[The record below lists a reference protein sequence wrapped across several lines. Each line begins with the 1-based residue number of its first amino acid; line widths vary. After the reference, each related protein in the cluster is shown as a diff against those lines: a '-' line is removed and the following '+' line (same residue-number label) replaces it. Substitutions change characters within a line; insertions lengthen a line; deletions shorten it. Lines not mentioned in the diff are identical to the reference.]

1 MSNVAMFNNQL
12 PDYLK
17 EVQLDDVTKAL
28 SGGNNSTKR
37 IALGNNKFLLKVNG
51 AEISKTNSDKLEVV
65 IVNASKHISRTFYV
79 KAWDPKADA
88 APPDCWSNDGEK
100 PDATVKEPQHHAC
113 IGCPQDIAGSGQGE
127 TKACRK
133 NRRIAVA
140 LASDLGGDVYQMTL
154 QSKSVFYDM
163 KHPGDLEHMP
173 FNQYAKY
180 VGTQGYNLNS
190 LVTEMRFDGDSTVG
204 KLFFRPVRFLEK
216 PEWEESVKQGETA
229 AAKNAI
235 TMTVAQTDGL
245 KKLAA
250 PQPAVAKAEV
260 ASVVVE
266 AEAEIAEPT
275 KRAEKK
281 ADPKAKPDLKAVLGD
296 WSTDDEA

>member
-1 MSNVAMFNNQL
+1 MSNVALFNNQL

-28 SGGNNSTKR
+28 AGGGDNQTKR
-37 IALGNNKFLLKVNG
+37 IALGANKFVLKVNG
-51 AEISKTNSDKLEVV
+51 TEISKTPTNKLEVV
-65 IVNASKHISRTFYV
+65 IVNASKHISRTFYA

-100 PDATVKEPQHHAC
+100 PDPSVKEPQHTSC
-113 IGCPQDIAGSGQGE
+113 VGCPQDINGSGQGA

-154 QSKSVFYDM
+154 QSKSIFYDM
-163 KHPGDLEHMP
+163 KAPGDLEHMP

-180 VGTQGYNLNS
+180 VGTQGYNLNT
-190 LVTEMRFDGDSTVG
+190 LVTEMRFDEDSTVG

-216 PEWEESVKQGETA
+216 HEWEAAVTQGESV

-235 TMTVAQTDGL
+235 TMSVPSSDN
-245 KKLAA
+245 KPKLEA
-250 PQPAVAKAEV
+250 PAPVAKAP
-260 ASVVVE
+260 AAQE
-266 AEAEIAEPT
+266 AEEVAEPT

-281 ADPKAKPDLKAVLGD
+281 VEPKAKPDLKSVMGD
-296 WSTDDEA
+296 WSTDEAE

>member
-1 MSNVAMFNNQL
+1 MSNVALFNNQL

-28 SGGNNSTKR
+28 AGGGDNQTKR
-37 IALGNNKFLLKVNG
+37 IALGANKFVLKVNG
-51 AEISKTNSDKLEVV
+51 TEISKTPTNKLEVV
-65 IVNASKHISRTFYV
+65 IVNASKHISRTFYA

-100 PDATVKEPQHHAC
+100 PDPSVKEPQHSSC
-113 IGCPQDIAGSGQGE
+113 VGCPQDINGSGQGA

-154 QSKSVFYDM
+154 QSKSIFYDM
-163 KHPGDLEHMP
+163 KAPGDLEHMP

-180 VGTQGYNLNS
+180 VGTQGYNLNT
-190 LVTEMRFDGDSTVG
+190 LVTEMRFDEDSTVG

-216 PEWEESVKQGETA
+216 HEWEAAVTQGESV

-235 TMTVAQTDGL
+235 TMSVPSSDN
-245 KKLAA
+245 KPKLEA
-250 PQPAVAKAEV
+250 PAPVAKAP
-260 ASVVVE
+260 AAQE
-266 AEAEIAEPT
+266 AEEVAEPT

-281 ADPKAKPDLKAVLGD
+281 VEPKAKPDLKSVMGD
-296 WSTDDEA
+296 WSTDEAE

>member
-1 MSNVAMFNNQL
+1 MSNVALFNNQL

-28 SGGNNSTKR
+28 AGGGDNQTKR
-37 IALGNNKFLLKVNG
+37 IALGANKFVLKVNG
-51 AEISKTNSDKLEVV
+51 TEISKTPTNKLEVV
-65 IVNASKHISRTFYV
+65 IVNASKHISRTFYA

-100 PDATVKEPQHHAC
+100 PDPSVKEPQHSNC
-113 IGCPQDIAGSGQGE
+113 VGCPQDINGSGQGA

-154 QSKSVFYDM
+154 QSKSIFYDM
-163 KHPGDLEHMP
+163 KAPGDLEHMP

-180 VGTQGYNLNS
+180 VGTQGYNLNT
-190 LVTEMRFDGDSTVG
+190 LVTEMRFDEDSTVG

-216 PEWEESVKQGETA
+216 HEWEAAVTQGESA

-235 TMTVAQTDGL
+235 TMSVPSSDN
-245 KKLAA
+245 KPKLETPA
-250 PQPAVAKAEV
+250 PAAKAPAEEV
-260 ASVVVE
+260 
-266 AEAEIAEPT
+266 AEPT

-281 ADPKAKPDLKAVLGD
+281 VEPKAKPDLKSVMGD
-296 WSTDDEA
+296 WSTDEAE

>member
-1 MSNVAMFNNQL
+1 MSNVALFNQNL

-17 EVQLDDVTKAL
+17 EVELDEVTKAL
-28 SGGNNSTKR
+28 SGGGESQTKR
-37 IALGNNKFLLKVNG
+37 IALGPNKFVLKVNG
-51 AEISKTNSDKLEVV
+51 AEISKTNTNKLEVV
-65 IVNASKHISRTFYV
+65 IVNASKHISRTFYA

-100 PDATVKEPQHHAC
+100 PDASVKEPQASSC
-113 IGCPQDIAGSGQGE
+113 TGCPQDINGSGQGS

-154 QSKSVFYDM
+154 QSKSIFYDM
-163 KHPGDLEHMP
+163 KDPGDLDHMP

-180 VGTQGYNLNS
+180 VGSQGYNLIN
-190 LVTEMRFDGDSTVG
+190 LVTEMRFDEDSTVG

-216 PEWEESVKQGETA
+216 HEWEQAVKLSETP

-235 TMTVAQTDGL
+235 AMTVAQTDGV
-245 KKLAA
+245 KKLAVPTAAA
-250 PQPAVAKAEV
+250 PKAE
-260 ASVVVE
+260 ADPIPE
-266 AEAEIAEPT
+266 PKKREEKKAEPT
-275 KRAEKK
+275 PKR
-281 ADPKAKPDLKAVLGD
+281 DLKAVMSG
-296 WSTDDEA
+296 WSTDDSE

>member
-1 MSNVAMFNNQL
+1 MSNVALFNNQL

-28 SGGNNSTKR
+28 AGGDSQTKR
-37 IALGNNKFLLKVNG
+37 IALGANKFVLKVNG
-51 AEISKTNSDKLEVV
+51 TEISKTPTNKLEVV
-65 IVNASKHISRTFYV
+65 IVNASKHVSRTFYA

-100 PDATVKEPQHHAC
+100 PDPSVKEPQSASC
-113 IGCPQDIAGSGQGE
+113 IGCQQDINGSGQGN

-140 LASDLGGDVYQMTL
+140 LASDLDGDVYQMTL
-154 QSKSVFYDM
+154 QSKSIFYDM
-163 KHPGDLEHMP
+163 KDPGDLEHMP

-180 VGTQGYNLNS
+180 VGSQGYNLNT
-190 LVTEMRFDGDSTVG
+190 LVTEMRFDEDSTVG

-216 PEWEESVKQGETA
+216 HEWDVAVKQGDSA

-235 TMTVAQTDGL
+235 TMSVASGDS
-245 KKLAA
+245 KPKLAA
-250 PQPAVAKAEV
+250 PTPAKEAPAAAEPD
-260 ASVVVE
+260 
-266 AEAEIAEPT
+266 IAEPT
-275 KRAEKK
+275 KRADKK
-281 ADPKAKPDLKAVLGD
+281 VEPKAKPDLKSVLGD
-296 WSTDDEA
+296 WSADEE

>member
-1 MSNVAMFNNQL
+1 MSNVALFNQNL

-17 EVQLDDVTKAL
+17 EVELDDVTKAL
-28 SGGNNSTKR
+28 SGGGSQVKR
-37 IALGNNKFLLKVNG
+37 IALGNNRFVLKVNG

-65 IVNASKHISRTFYV
+65 IVNASKHISRVFYA

-88 APPDCWSNDGEK
+88 TVPDCWSNDGEK
-100 PDATVKEPQHHAC
+100 PDASIAEPQSATC
-113 IGCPQDIAGSGQGE
+113 MGCPQDIEGSGQGK

-154 QSKSVFYDM
+154 QSKSIFYDM
-163 KHPGDLEHMP
+163 KDPGDLEHMP

-180 VGTQGYNLNS
+180 VGSQGYNLIN
-190 LVTEMRFDGDSTVG
+190 LVTEMRFDEDSTVG

-216 PEWEESVKQGETA
+216 HEWEQAKKLSETPA
-229 AAKNAI
+229 SRSAI
-235 TMTVAQTDGL
+235 TMTVAQTDGV

-250 PQPAVAKAEV
+250 PVAAAPKAE
-260 ASVVVE
+260 AAPIPE
-266 AEAEIAEPT
+266 PKKREEKKAEPT
-275 KRAEKK
+275 PKR
-281 ADPKAKPDLKAVLGD
+281 DLKAVMSG
-296 WSTDDEA
+296 WSTDDTE

>member
-1 MSNVAMFNNQL
+1 MSNVALFNQQL

-28 SGGNNSTKR
+28 SGGGAQVKR
-37 IALGNNKFLLKVNG
+37 IALGNNRFVLKVNG
-51 AEISKTNSDKLEVV
+51 SDISKTNSDKLEVV
-65 IVNASKHISRTFYV
+65 IVNASKHISRTFYA

-100 PDATVKEPQHHAC
+100 PDPSVKEPQASAC
-113 IGCPQDIAGSGQGE
+113 VGCPQDINGSGQGN

-140 LASDLGGDVYQMTL
+140 LASDLEGDVYQMTL
-154 QSKSVFYDM
+154 QSKSIFYDM
-163 KHPGDLEHMP
+163 KDPGDLDHMP

-180 VGTQGYNLNS
+180 VGSQGYNLIN
-190 LVTEMRFDGDSTVG
+190 LVTEMRFDEDSTVG

-216 PEWEESVKQGETA
+216 HEWEQAVKLSETP

-235 TMTVAQTDGL
+235 AMTVAQTDGV

-250 PQPAVAKAEV
+250 PTAAAKAE
-260 ASVVVE
+260 ADPIPE
-266 AEAEIAEPT
+266 PKKREEKKAEPT
-275 KRAEKK
+275 PKR
-281 ADPKAKPDLKAVLGD
+281 DLKAVMSG
-296 WSTDDEA
+296 WSTDDSE

>member
-1 MSNVAMFNNQL
+1 MSNVALFNNQL

-28 SGGNNSTKR
+28 AGGGDNQTKR
-37 IALGNNKFLLKVNG
+37 IALGANKFVLKVNG
-51 AEISKTNSDKLEVV
+51 TEISKTPTNKLEVV
-65 IVNASKHISRTFYV
+65 IVNASKHISRTFYA

-100 PDATVKEPQHHAC
+100 PDPSVKEPQHSNC
-113 IGCPQDIAGSGQGE
+113 VGCPQDINGSGQGA

-154 QSKSVFYDM
+154 QSKSIFYDM
-163 KHPGDLEHMP
+163 KAPGDLEHMP

-180 VGTQGYNLNS
+180 VGTQGYNLNT
-190 LVTEMRFDGDSTVG
+190 LVTEMRFDEDSTVG

-216 PEWEESVKQGETA
+216 HEWEAAVTQGESA

-235 TMTVAQTDGL
+235 TMSVPSSDN
-245 KKLAA
+245 KPKLEA
-250 PQPAVAKAEV
+250 PAPAAKASAEEV
-260 ASVVVE
+260 
-266 AEAEIAEPT
+266 AEPT

-281 ADPKAKPDLKAVLGD
+281 AEPKAKPDLKSVMGD
-296 WSTDDEA
+296 WSTDEAE

>member
-1 MSNVAMFNNQL
+1 MSNVALFNNQL

-28 SGGNNSTKR
+28 SGGDSQTKR
-37 IALGNNKFLLKVNG
+37 IALGANKFVLKVNG
-51 AEISKTNSDKLEVV
+51 TEISKTPTNKLEVV
-65 IVNASKHISRTFYV
+65 IVNASKHVSRTFYA

-100 PDATVKEPQHHAC
+100 PDPTVKEPQNSSC
-113 IGCPQDIAGSGQGE
+113 IGCQQDINGSGQGN

-140 LASDLGGDVYQMTL
+140 LASDLNGDVYQMTL
-154 QSKSVFYDM
+154 QSKSIFYDM
-163 KHPGDLEHMP
+163 KDPGDLEHMP

-180 VGTQGYNLNS
+180 VGSQGYNLNT
-190 LVTEMRFDGDSTVG
+190 LVTEMRFDEDSTVG

-216 PEWEESVKQGETA
+216 HEWDVAVKQGDSA
-229 AAKNAI
+229 AAKNAV
-235 TMTVAQTDGL
+235 TMSVASGDS
-245 KKLAA
+245 KPKLEA
-250 PQPAVAKAEV
+250 PVAKAP
-260 ASVVVE
+260 AVE
-266 AEAEIAEPT
+266 AEAVPEPT

-281 ADPKAKPDLKAVLGD
+281 VEPKAKPDLKSVMGD
-296 WSTDDEA
+296 WSTDEEE

>member
-65 IVNASKHISRTFYV
+65 IVNASKHVSRTFYA

-100 PDATVKEPQHHAC
+100 PDATVKEPQHHSC
-113 IGCPQDIAGSGQGE
+113 VGCPQDIAGSGQGE

-133 NRRIAVA
+133 NRRIAVS
-140 LASDLGGDVYQMTL
+140 LASDLDGDVYQMTL

-163 KHPGDLEHMP
+163 KHPGDLDHMP

-190 LVTEMRFDGDSTVG
+190 LVTEMRFDEDSTVG

-216 PEWEESVKQGETA
+216 HEWEKSVAQGETA

-250 PQPAVAKAEV
+250 PEPVAKASATV
-260 ASVVVE
+260 D
-266 AEAEIAEPT
+266 AEIAEPT

-281 ADPKAKPDLKAVLGD
+281 TDPKAKPDLKAVLGD